1 MAFPSK
7 LSQLCTPSYIY
18 FIISVLAIA
27 ISIVQNMGNSKRY
40 TLGMYSCRVP
50 SCLAVFIVKIT
61 YILFWTWVLN
71 LMCKDGHSGI
81 AWFLVLLPFVMLF
94 VIMGMVMMYQNKNK
108 KNKKEGYCG
117 TKCGN
122 RENCPCNN

>member
-27 ISIVQNMGNSKRY
+27 VSIVQNMGNKGKY

-50 SCLAVFIVKIT
+50 SCLAVFMVKIT
-61 YILFWTWVLN
+61 YIL
-71 LMCKDGHSGI
+71 
-81 AWFLVLLPFVMLF
+81 LVYVFIRNILF
-94 VIMGMVMMYQNKNK
+94 YSK
-108 KNKKEGYCG
+108 
-117 TKCGN
+117 
-122 RENCPCNN
+122 